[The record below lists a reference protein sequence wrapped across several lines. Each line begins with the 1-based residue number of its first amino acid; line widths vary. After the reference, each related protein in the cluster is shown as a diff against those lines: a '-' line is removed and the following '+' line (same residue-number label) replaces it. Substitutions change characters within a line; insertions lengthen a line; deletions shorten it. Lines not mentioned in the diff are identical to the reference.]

1 MPADAIGGLVQFN
14 RDFAVTPA
22 ELVLRFARP
31 APRPALAFDHADL
44 PFHAWREAARPKLAE
59 LLGVASPARCRVEPL
74 RHAVRDGVRI
84 EALRMAV
91 DDDLTI
97 PAYLLAPAGGVSEAR
112 AVLAIHGHGEVEA
125 AIGLADDYHHRFAL
139 ALARRGHLV
148 LCPELRGFGALRD
161 LALQRE
167 GHRLDYWA
175 WGSHMAYSLVTDG
188 FQHGATLLGETVED
202 LLRWEDW
209 LAGERG
215 IERLDVAG
223 ISYGGDLALAYP
235 AFSGRVGRIA
245 ASGTLGSFAPIFARG
260 YNVPAHCIPGVLHW
274 LDRADIAGL
283 NAPRPLLLHYGELDR
298 PGPDNHSASFNETVP
313 GAVAAL
319 RRIYAAAGA
328 PDAVRLVVSPGLGHE
343 MDLAAIAGFLEEG
356 WP

>member
-1 MPADAIGGLVQFN
+1 MEFN
-14 RDFAVTPA
+14 RDFAVAPA

-31 APRPALAFDHADL
+31 APRPALAFDHANL
-44 PFHAWREAARPKLAE
+44 PFPAWREAARAKLAE
-59 LLGVASPARCRVEPL
+59 LLGVAAPARCQVETL
-74 RHAVRDGVRI
+74 RHAVHDGVRI
-84 EALRMAV
+84 GALRMTV
-91 DDDLTI
+91 DEDLTI
-97 PAYLLAPAGGVSEAR
+97 PAYLLRPDGGGVTPR

-125 AIGLADDYHHRFAL
+125 AIGLIDDYHHGFAL
-139 ALARRGHLV
+139 SLARRGHLV

-161 LALQRE
+161 LALHRE

-209 LAGERG
+209 LADEQGV
-215 IERLDVAG
+215 ERLDVAG

-235 AFSGRVGRIA
+235 AFSGRVERIA
-245 ASGTLGSFAPIFARG
+245 ASGTLGSFAPIFARC
-260 YNVPAHCIPGVLHW
+260 YNAPAHCIPGVLRW

-298 PGPDNHSASFNETVP
+298 PGPGNQSASFNETVP
-313 GAVAAL
+313 DSVAAL

-328 PDAVRLVVSPGLGHE
+328 PDGVRLVVSPGLGHE
-343 MDLAAIAGFLEEG
+343 IDLAAITDFLREG
-356 WP
+356 RP

>member
-1 MPADAIGGLVQFN
+1 VPFD
-14 RDFAVTPA
+14 RDFAVMPA

-31 APRPALAFDHADL
+31 APRPALAFDQADL

-59 LLGVASPARCRVEPL
+59 LLGVAPPARRRVEPL
-74 RHAVRDGVRI
+74 RHAVHDGVRI

-97 PAYLLAPAGGVSEAR
+97 PAYLLAPADGVVATR
-112 AVLAIHGHGEVEA
+112 ALLAIHGHGEVEA
-125 AIGLADDYHHRFAL
+125 AIGLADDYHHGFAL

-161 LALQRE
+161 LARHRA

-175 WGSHMAYSLVTDG
+175 WGGHMAYSLVTDG

-209 LAGERG
+209 LADERG

-235 AFSGRVGRIA
+235 AFSGRVERIA
-245 ASGTLGSFAPIFARG
+245 ASGTLGSFAPIFARC
-260 YNVPAHCIPGVLHW
+260 YNAPAHCIPGVLRW

-283 NAPRPLLLHYGELDR
+283 NAPRPVLLHYGELDR
-298 PGPDNHSASFNETVP
+298 PGPGNESASFNATVP

-343 MDLAAIAGFLEEG
+343 LDLAAIAGFLEEDR
-356 WP
+356 P